1 MFLFPSSPIPP
12 CQPLLKKTIKNI
24 SKTQWSKQEFK
35 NILGLISKLGKLIE
49 YQVRSMFME
58 KV

>member
-1 MFLFPSSPIPP
+1 MFLFPSSPFPP
-12 CQPLLKKTIKNI
+12 CQPLLKKTIKNM

-49 YQVRSMFME
+49 Y
-58 KV
+58 